1 MDQQFCNPF
10 QLTSA
15 GNSISYQDL
24 ILPLDTLNFK
34 ELEMLPIDGVA
45 HLPLRAGLT
54 AAQSLSLSGVA
65 GKQNRD
71 HCPQVKLLIYR
82 V

>member
-15 GNSISYQDL
+15 GNSVSYRDL
-24 ILPLDTLNFK
+24 ILPLDTLNIK
-34 ELEMLPIDGVA
+34 ELEMLPVDGVA

-54 AAQSLSLSGVA
+54 AAESLSL
-65 GKQNRD
+65 
-71 HCPQVKLLIYR
+71 
-82 V
+82 